1 MIAVTIRTHA
11 IMININATVPTGCV
25 DGDGNGV
32 CVTVGNGVCVTV
44 GNGVCVIVG
53 NGVCVRTSGVVINS
67 EDGAIFE

>member
-25 DGDGNGV
+25 DG
-32 CVTVGNGVCVTV
+32 VGNGVCVIV